1 VTTGDLALLLTMFV
15 GLLTFAALVVERW
28 PRTDPTDDVAYDRRS
43 QAHVRRF
50 PR

>member
-1 VTTGDLALLLTMFV
+1 MIELAWLPFSLM
-15 GLLTFAALVVERW
+15 LLTFAAWAVERW

>member
-1 VTTGDLALLLTMFV
+1 VIELAWVPFSLM
-15 GLLTFAALVVERW
+15 LLTFAALVIERW
-28 PRTDPTDDVAYDRRS
+28 PRTDPTDDALFDRRS